1 MPSLP
6 PAPAHRHGL
15 RETELLYALGE
26 LDARVRP
33 FILLVH
39 KWAAAVGL
47 AKVSK
52 GKFQSIQ
59 LTYLAI
65 HFLQQLPQPM
75 LPPLQPFYTVHSAE
89 CQANAATIDVQPI
102 DFKPTNTD
110 SIGALF
116 RQFLLY
122 YAAFDVNTTVITTR
136 TVEKLAKPVPDTSNA
151 PPPSVVEGKVSRKK
165 STPVVRP
172 MYMEK
177 IFVPNGNI
185 ADNITDI
192 DHSMFLI
199 QIENTLKT
207 LDRSS
212 DKKEVAEFLL

>member
-1 MPSLP
+1 M
-6 PAPAHRHGL
+6 
-15 RETELLYALGE
+15 
-26 LDARVRP
+26 
-33 FILLVH
+33 
-39 KWAAAVGL
+39 

-65 HFLQQLPQPM
+65 HFLQQLAQPM
-75 LPPLQPFYTVHSAE
+75 LPPLQPFYTVHSAD
-89 CQANAATIDVQPI
+89 QSSASIDVQPI

-136 TVEKLAKPVPDTSNA
+136 TAEKLPKPEPDTSNA
-151 PPPSVVEGKVSRKK
+151 TPAVEGKVSRKK
-165 STPVVRP
+165 TP

-192 DHSMFLI
+192 DYSMFMI
-199 QIENTLKT
+199 QIENTLKG
-207 LDRSS
+207 LDESS
-212 DKKEVAEFLL
+212 DQKEVAEFLL